1 MSDERVGV
9 SDLPVSREALNAAFG
24 AQAFALGLF
33 YAHEPALRLEL
44 SGEGHEVVRFEQA
57 WDRARQIADHALGD
71 ARELVVLLT
80 TFQGNSPLENGALFR
95 SLRRCGVRM
104 GRRRAWWVEPY
115 QDEWMDQPDPRFFA
129 AFACGR
135 EVLHRLLWGALAREL
150 GVRPRLAGDL
160 FIADPARGI
169 VLHPYDDRGLDVIG
183 PRGALLELYHRF
195 NDRLMDGDR
204 ARMDGFFASDPR
216 PAPPAA

>member
-1 MSDERVGV
+1 MGM
-9 SDLPVSREALNAAFG
+9 SDLPVSREALHATFG

-44 SGEGHEVVRFEQA
+44 SGDGHGVDRFEQA
-57 WDRARQIADHALGD
+57 WDRAREIADHALGD
-71 ARELVVLLT
+71 ARELVVVLT
-80 TFQGNSPLENGALFR
+80 TFNGDSPRENRALFR

-104 GRRRAWWVEPY
+104 GRRRAWWLESY
-115 QDEWMDQPDPRFFA
+115 QDAWMDQPDPRFYA

-135 EVLHRLLWGALAREL
+135 EALHRLLWGALAREL

-160 FIADPARGI
+160 FIADPARGV
-169 VLHPYDDRGLDVIG
+169 VLHPYDDRGLDVLG
-183 PRGALLELYHRF
+183 SSGALLELYHRF
-195 NDRLMDGDR
+195 NDRLLDADR
-204 ARMDGFFASDPR
+204 PRMDAFFASSPR